1 MPTER
6 RAGSDARLQRGGAVV
21 ELAIVLPLLVVL
33 ILYGLYFLE
42 LIRARLRLQEI
53 NRSVAWELAAHP
65 LSDYLGGRH
74 DAAFSEAAAQVTTAV
89 KLRYTN
95 SEGWPGTFVATYQ
108 DLHLRAVQEQ
118 VPGTHSFAG
127 GTEPGQWASSISGA
141 MQRATGPMVEALGFN
156 AGGLVHS
163 HASLEL
169 KNHLLPRHF
178 LQRSGGGWFKLDVFG
193 GGSLDRVPL
202 SSRYTLIASD
212 WHIGEG
218 EDVVGNIRRPFRG
231 SAELPS
237 AFFKQVSRM
246 TFFGVRDRFGSVPG
260 LSEVERLVG
269 RALADPTATH
279 LISLN
284 YRPRRPGE
292 ARECDYLQG
301 YPLDARGGLNHLARS
316 GSLDHERP
324 ACFDT
329 APFRDQARY
338 EDSLYLRIFAARGA
352 FFMGCK
358 RAQADNPASDR
369 DTSNGDESPKVDCG

>member
-1 MPTER
+1 
-6 RAGSDARLQRGGAVV
+6 V
-21 ELAIVLPLLVVL
+21 ELAIVLPLMVVL
-33 ILYGLYFLE
+33 ILYSLYFLE

-53 NRSVAWELAAHP
+53 NRSVAWELGAYP
-65 LSDYLGGRH
+65 LSDYVGGRH
-74 DAAFSEAAAQVTTAV
+74 DAAFSEAAAQVTSAV

-95 SEGWPGTFVATYQ
+95 SEGWPGTFVASYQ
-108 DLHLRAVQEQ
+108 DLQLQATQEQ

-127 GTEPGQWASSISGA
+127 GSEPGQWASSISGA
-141 MQRATGPMVEALGFN
+141 MQGVTGPMVEAFGFN
-156 AGGLVHS
+156 AAGLVHS
-163 HASLEL
+163 RASLEL
-169 KNHLLPRHF
+169 RNHLLPRHF
-178 LQRSGGGWFKLDVFG
+178 LQRGAGGWFKLDVFG

-202 SSRYTLIASD
+202 NGRYTLIASD

-218 EDVVGNIRRPFRG
+218 EDVVGSVRRPLRG

-260 LSEVERLVG
+260 LSEVGSLVG

-284 YRPRRPGE
+284 YRPRRPDE
-292 ARECDYLQG
+292 VRECNYLQE
-301 YPLDARGGLNHLARS
+301 YPLEARGGLNHLARS

-358 RAQADNPASDR
+358 RAQADDPASDR